1 MLEHMK
7 ITPIEIRQKTFEK
20 NFRGYDKEEVQAFLL
35 MLSQEWE
42 DMIEELRRYKL
53 KLENAEKEL
62 QRIREV
68 EDSLFKTLKT
78 AEDTGSTLI
87 EQAKKAADLK
97 IKEAQIQ
104 AEKILNDARAQARSI
119 VGRAEERA
127 RQLRQE
133 TLAEL
138 KQMEAEYRALENH
151 RDNLILEMKTLLNS
165 MQEKLLRAEEKKG
178 TAKERI
184 AARLSEMENILEE
197 QRLRM
202 ESKANTYDD
211 KPNEI
216 DPSSFTLSDEDDV
229 SEKNHKK
236 NPPASFFD
244 EI

>member
-1 MLEHMK
+1 MK

-87 EQAKKAADLK
+87 EQAKKTADLK
-97 IKEAQIQ
+97 IKEAQIE

-127 RQLRQE
+127 RQLMQE

-138 KQMEAEYRALENH
+138 KQMEAEYRALENY

-165 MQEKLLRAEEKKG
+165 MQEKVLRAEEKKS

-184 AARLSEMENILEE
+184 AARLSEMENSIEE
-197 QRLRM
+197 QQQRL
-202 ESKANTYDD
+202 ESKVKAYDTD
-211 KPNEI
+211 
-216 DPSSFTLSDEDDV
+216 LSDSSIPPVENSPE
-229 SEKNHKK
+229 SESPKQDNKK
-236 NPPASFFD
+236 TPPASFFD